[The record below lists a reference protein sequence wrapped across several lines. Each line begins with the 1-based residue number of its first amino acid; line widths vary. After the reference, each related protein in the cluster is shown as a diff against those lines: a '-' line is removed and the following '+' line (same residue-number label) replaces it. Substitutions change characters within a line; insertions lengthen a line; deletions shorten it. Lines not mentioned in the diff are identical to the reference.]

1 MNDQPIEPAGVRE
14 EAQRLDAYQAKY
26 MAKGSGSLYHDKI
39 TAPAAYHLLFLL
51 PLLVLMGSA
60 LVTSAPLLVPLL
72 SSAPLLLIWLLF
84 STLRISVDLREVH
97 VQYGLFGPKIPI
109 EAITECEAVDY
120 SWKEFGGWGI
130 RFGRDGT
137 VAYNML
143 GDQGHA
149 VRITW
154 RQGKK
159 LKTVLLSSH
168 DPARLATAV
177 NHARASA
184 LSQLDAA
191 TEETGARIEPVE
203 LRIGEP
209 SAPSEEASAELDAPQ
224 GAPQSAPA
232 APLSDKRRL

>member
-1 MNDQPIEPAGVRE
+1 MNDQPVEPTGVRE
-14 EAQRLDAYQAKY
+14 ETQSLDAYQAKY
-26 MAKGSGSLYHDKI
+26 MGKGSGSLYHAKI

-51 PLLVLMGSA
+51 PLLVVMGSA

-72 SSAPLLLIWLLF
+72 SSVPLLLIWLLF

-120 SWKEFGGWGI
+120 NWKEFGGWGI
-130 RFGRDGT
+130 RFGKDGT

-143 GDQGHA
+143 GDQGRA
-149 VRITW
+149 ARITW
-154 RQGKK
+154 RQGNKQ
-159 LKTVLLSSH
+159 KTVLLSSR

-184 LSQLDAA
+184 SLQVDSAK
-191 TEETGARIEPVE
+191 EETGARIEPVE
-203 LRIGEP
+203 LRIGV
-209 SAPSEEASAELDAPQ
+209 PSEEANAEQANAEQGVEAP
-224 GAPQSAPA
+224 
-232 APLSDKRRL
+232 PLSEKQRL